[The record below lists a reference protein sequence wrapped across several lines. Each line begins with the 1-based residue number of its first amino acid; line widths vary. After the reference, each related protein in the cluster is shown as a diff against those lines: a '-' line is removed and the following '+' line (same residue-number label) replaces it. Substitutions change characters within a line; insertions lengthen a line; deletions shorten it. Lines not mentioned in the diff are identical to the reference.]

1 VTVLAA
7 GRPSAPGLDG
17 TSIGEALA
25 NGTRRLAAVGVE
37 SARLDADLLL
47 ADALG
52 VSRAALLA
60 RRPEPLPEA
69 AWARFEARL
78 DRRAAR
84 EPLAYILGWKEFYGL
99 SFEVSPAVLIPRPES
114 ELLVEEALAHLARE
128 PQAHTRT
135 PRVADVGTGSGCLAV
150 AIAVHAP
157 QARLVAV
164 DQSAAALA
172 LARRN
177 AARHAVLGQVR
188 FVRGDLLSGVR
199 GPLDVVVANLP
210 YVAAEELAGLMPEV
224 RRYEP
229 RVALDGA
236 ADGLALLRPLVT
248 QAAGRL
254 APGGLLLL
262 EVAAGQA
269 GRVADL
275 LLATG
280 AFAEVATRRDLAGV
294 ERLVRGWRWTRS

>member
-1 VTVLAA
+1 MTVLAA
-7 GRPSAPGLDG
+7 GRPSAPAHDG
-17 TSIGEALA
+17 VSIGEALA
-25 NGTRRLAAVGVE
+25 SSTRRLAAVGVE
-37 SARLDADLLL
+37 SARLDAELLL

-69 AWARFEARL
+69 AWGRFEARL
-78 DRRAAR
+78 ARRVAR

-114 ELLVEEALAHLARE
+114 ELLVEEALAELAR
-128 PQAHTRT
+128 ARA
-135 PRVADVGTGSGCLAV
+135 PRVADVGTGTGCLAV

-157 QARLVAV
+157 RARVV
-164 DQSAAALA
+164 VIDRSAAALA

-177 AARHAVLGQVR
+177 AARHAVLGQLR
-188 FVRGDLLSGVR
+188 FVRGDLLAAVT

-210 YVAAEELAGLMPEV
+210 YVATDEMVALMPEV
-224 RRYEP
+224 GRYEP
-229 RVALDGA
+229 RLALDGGV
-236 ADGLALLRPLVT
+236 DGLALLRPLVA

-254 APGGLLLL
+254 APGGALLL

-269 GRVADL
+269 ARVADL

-280 AFAEVATRRDLAGV
+280 AFADVATRRDLAGAP
-294 ERLVRGWRWTRS
+294 RLVRGRRWTRS